1 CAGAAL
7 RLARFNTNIGV
18 VDKRFF
24 QGMPSPAA
32 AALIAGF
39 VWLAIDNKLPVKEL
53 WMPWVAF
60 GLTLYAGLSMVS
72 NAPFYSG
79 KALDV
84 RHRVPFGV
92 MVLVLVLFVVVSSDP
107 PVALF
112 GLFVVY
118 AVSGYVLW
126 GWRALHGRPGSP
138 RLPREPVPADA
149 DE

>member
-1 CAGAAL
+1 
-7 RLARFNTNIGV
+7 V

-39 VWLAIDNKLPVKEL
+39 VWLATDNRVPLKLVWL
-53 WMPWVAF
+53 PWVAF
-60 GLTLYAGLSMVS
+60 VLTIYAGVTMVS

-92 MVLVLVLFVVVSSDP
+92 ILLVVVAFVLVSSDP
-107 PVALF
+107 PLMLF
-112 GLFVVY
+112 GLFVLY
-118 AVSGYVLW
+118 GLSGYVFW
-126 GWRALHGRPGSP
+126 GYQVLRGRGN
-138 RLPREPVPADA
+138 PARSVAHDR
-149 DE
+149 